1 MRSKFLTYSIIVGLF
16 CSLGSWWGLG
26 RTAMGGRGSG
36 NSWHTSGSG
45 PGYSGGGWAT
55 GGGGG
60 HK

>member
-1 MRSKFLTYSIIVGLF
+1 MRSKFTTYMLLVTLF
-16 CSLGSWWGLG
+16 CSLGSWWGLA
-26 RTAMGGRGSG
+26 RSAMGGRGTG
-36 NSWHTSGSG
+36 NSWHTSGS